1 MSEYNY
7 GPLEHELAGGQCA
20 DDCHFGDRDEPPAP
34 RAGERKRW
42 RLEYYKRGTSEPWLF
57 CVTLP
62 SGAIIA
68 RTINEHDAKQI
79 IAEHNQ
85 HATLTD
91 RLAAQTES
99 LAKVVSERN
108 ELRKQRNRL
117 VVVLK
122 QLMIRFE
129 QTGEA
134 WMSDPAMIEA
144 REAIATIEREEV

>member
-34 RAGERKRW
+34 RAGESDEWRVHRNKR
-42 RLEYYKRGTSEPWLF
+42 EIVNDRGF
-57 CVTLP
+57 YVAFVTDELT
-62 SGAIIA
+62 A
-68 RTINEHDAKQI
+68 TQI
-79 IAEHNQ
+79 VTEHNQ
-85 HATLTD
+85 HATLIEQQRFLED

-108 ELRKQRNRL
+108 RLREQHEQL
-117 VVVLK
+117 VAALK

-134 WMSDPAMIEA
+134 WMSDPAMVEA
-144 REAIATIEREEV
+144 RALLATIEREGV